1 MTMLHRR
8 AVLMALAGGAFGP
21 GLPRLARA
29 DLVEVIAT
37 VRPSVLP
44 VGTYAATDNPRFG
57 FRGSGFVVGDGS
69 LLATNAHVLPPAGEG
84 EGARRLAVAVRRT
97 TGGPGSL
104 AGGTAAGTAGS
115 AAGGTA
121 GSGPVAGATPA
132 GPAGGGEAFELRF
145 ATLAAADRARDLALL
160 RLEGT
165 PLPPLVLEEP
175 DRVREGQAIA
185 LMGFPIGGAL
195 GFAPVTHR
203 GIVASITTI
212 ALPAATAAQLDPRAI
227 ARLRDGNFQVLQ
239 LDATAYPGNSGGPL
253 LDAATGRVL
262 GVVNMVLVKG
272 SRESALSNPTGITY
286 AIPVRHLRTLLEQ
299 ARSLPPGSVPPAAP
313 R

>member
-29 DLVEVIAT
+29 DLVAVIAM

-84 EGARRLAVAVRRT
+84 DGARRLAVAVRRT
-97 TGGPGSL
+97 SGGSGSS
-104 AGGTAAGTAGS
+104 AGS
-115 AAGGTA
+115 AAG
-121 GSGPVAGATPA
+121 SGPAAGATPA

-227 ARLRDGNFQVLQ
+227 ARLRDGNFEVLQ

-286 AIPVRHLRTLLEQ
+286 AIPVRHLRALLEQ
-299 ARSLPPGSVPPAAP
+299 ARGLPPGSAPPAAP